1 MFLFRWICG
10 DVNENP
16 TSIFYPS
23 QQALWHVKITCKS
36 GCNFVNEKRLVLY
49 LNLLYHGMKKYIPSG
64 TTNILGVN
72 SPRGG
77 GGGGGLLP
85 PKKTQKMQ

>member
-77 GGGGGLLP
+77 GGGGGLEP
-85 PKKTQKMQ
+85 PS

>member
-1 MFLFRWICG
+1 LEVRPIDHMFLFGWICG
-10 DVNENP
+10 DANENP

-36 GCNFVNEKRLVLY
+36 GRNFVNEKRLVLY

-72 SPRGG
+72 QGG
-77 GGGGGLLP
+77 GGRLEPLS
-85 PKKTQKMQ
+85 